1 MVGYLRAMNSEL
13 DLSWICGLL
22 RLFYI
27 VNLFFYW
34 ASFLIWTY
42 ITEQVADVA
51 DYEALSVSIERAFA
65 WRPIDV
71 LVCNAGLTR
80 GGYLGDCMLQDLQIT
95 MQTNFIG
102 TVHTLHAALP
112 LLKRYSS
119 SNPVSIV
126 ITASLA
132 SMFLMYGHAVY
143 TATKYAMRGL
153 AEGLRFELIPYQ
165 IRVSVICPGFTS
177 TPFLDEA
184 DKDADVRELLQW
196 VDLYNRRWAES
207 TNWVASHVIAAIKSG
222 TFLVT
227 TNPLGLVMATLSRGF
242 VPADSFLRVI
252 FELFFYVPFRLASLI
267 YIPLVRLIVRH
278 KTNTWIRKSTLCPME
293 SSPEKHDESTS

>member
-1 MVGYLRAMNSEL
+1 MYFEL
-13 DLSWICGLL
+13 V
-22 RLFYI
+22 RLFASE
-27 VNLFFYW
+27 NLYFER
-34 ASFLIWTY
+34 ATHLMSHRHVSTY
-42 ITEQVADVA
+42 EGFDVA
-51 DYEALSVSIERAFA
+51 
-65 WRPIDV
+65 
-71 LVCNAGLTR
+71 CKGLQ
-80 GGYLGDCMLQDLQIT
+80 LQTSMQLYVVQLKLTKKEKADLFW
-95 MQTNFIG
+95 FIFQ
-102 TVHTLHAALP
+102 
-112 LLKRYSS
+112 
-119 SNPVSIV
+119 
-126 ITASLA
+126 
-132 SMFLMYGHAVY
+132 FLMYGHAVY